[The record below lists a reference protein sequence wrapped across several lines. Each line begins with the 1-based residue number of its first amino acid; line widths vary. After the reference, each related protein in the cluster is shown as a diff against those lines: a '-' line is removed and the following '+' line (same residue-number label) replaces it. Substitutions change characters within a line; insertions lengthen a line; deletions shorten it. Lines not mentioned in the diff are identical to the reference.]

1 MLEDDDIAKLADAA
15 SAKDHEYA
23 KRSIGEYV
31 AEISKSHGKLGCTD
45 STLRGGQL
53 LLLLFFNNFFLCLQ
67 ITLKGHST
75 RSW

>member
-1 MLEDDDIAKLADAA
+1 MSEDDDIAKLADAA

-45 STLRGGQL
+45 STLRG
-53 LLLLFFNNFFLCLQ
+53 
-67 ITLKGHST
+67 
-75 RSW
+75 